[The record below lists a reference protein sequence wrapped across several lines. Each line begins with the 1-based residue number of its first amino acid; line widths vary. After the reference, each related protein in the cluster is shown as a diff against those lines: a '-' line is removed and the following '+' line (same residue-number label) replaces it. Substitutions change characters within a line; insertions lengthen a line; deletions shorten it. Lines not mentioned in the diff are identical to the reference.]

1 MAEKNR
7 HGLHAVREE
16 EIKEV
21 EQSPDLKVQIRSHRF
36 KVFLRTIILIA
47 ALVGL
52 VVGIVLY
59 FSYRSYS
66 DYEVQS
72 EYERT
77 DTSATLFEEYAKG
90 LLKYSNDGA
99 FYTGLDNTPI
109 WNQTY
114 EMEHP
119 KADITES
126 FVAIGDIG
134 GTEIYILDES
144 GQQGKISTVLPIY
157 KFSVAAQGTIAVLL
171 ADKNDY
177 YLKLFDATGNELASG
192 QLFVKNSGYPI
203 AMALAQDA
211 KKLAIAAIDP
221 TGHSVQSEITFYNF
235 GSVGQN
241 EPDNIVGTFTYEDL
255 VITQMSFMNADTLAV
270 FGDKEVQIYAGA
282 EKPELKSTL
291 PIEKEIRSIFYNDTY
306 FGLIFNNEDEEN
318 SRHLEIYDQHCKN
331 VLDQDFRMDYEKVS
345 FLKDNEICLQNDF
358 ECKLIGINGVERFLG
373 QFDVPLIKIV
383 EEYFGMYYTF
393 VLEGKTQKVRLI

>member
-1 MAEKNR
+1 MAERNR

-16 EIKEV
+16 EIREI
-21 EQSPDLKVQIRSHRF
+21 EQSPDYKVQIRSHRF
-36 KVFLRTIILIA
+36 KVFLRAIILIG
-47 ALVGL
+47 ALIGVF
-52 VVGIVLY
+52 VGIVLY
-59 FSYRSYS
+59 FWYRSYS

-77 DTSATLFEEYAKG
+77 DTTATLFEEYGKG

-99 FYTGLDNTPI
+99 FYTSLDNTPV

-134 GTEIYILDES
+134 GTELYIMNES

-157 KFSVAAQGTIAVLL
+157 KFSVAAQGTVAVLL

-177 YLKLFDATGNELASG
+177 YLKLFDAAGNELASG
-192 QLFVKNSGYPI
+192 QLYVKNSGYPL
-203 AMALAQDA
+203 ALTLAQDG
-211 KKLAIAAIDP
+211 KKLAIATINP
-221 TGHSVQSEITFYNF
+221 TGNSVQSEITMYNF

-241 EPDNIVGTFTYEDL
+241 EPDNIVGSFSYEDL
-255 VITQMSFMNADTLAV
+255 VIAQMTFMNADTLAV
-270 FGDKEVQIYAGA
+270 FGDKEIQIYTGA
-282 EKPELKSTL
+282 EKPELKYTL
-291 PIEKEIRSIFYNDTY
+291 PIEKEIKSIFYNDTY

-318 SRHLEIYDQHCKN
+318 SRHLEVYDKHCKN
-331 VLDQDFRMDYEKVS
+331 VLEHDFQMDYEKVS
-345 FLKDNEICLQNDF
+345 FLKDDEICLQNNY
-358 ECKLIGINGVERFLG
+358 ECALIGINGVDRFST

>member
-221 TGHSVQSEITFYNF
+221 TGNSVQSEITFYNF

-255 VITQMSFMNADTLAV
+255 VIAQMSFMNADTLAV
-270 FGDKEVQIYAGA
+270 FGDKEVQIYADA

-383 EEYFGMYYTF
+383 EEYFGM
-393 VLEGKTQKVRLI
+393 

>member
-255 VITQMSFMNADTLAV
+255 VIAQMSFMNADTLAV

>member
-255 VITQMSFMNADTLAV
+255 VIAQMSFMNADTLAV

-318 SRHLEIYDQHCKN
+318 SRHLEIYDQYCKN

>member
-255 VITQMSFMNADTLAV
+255 VIAQMSFMNADTLAV

-318 SRHLEIYDQHCKN
+318 SRHLEIYDEHCKN

>member
-16 EIKEV
+16 EIREAEK
-21 EQSPDLKVQIRSHRF
+21 SPDFNAQIRSHRF
-36 KVFLRTIILIA
+36 KVFLRTVILIA

-52 VVGIVLY
+52 VIGIICY

-66 DYEVQS
+66 GYEVQS

-99 FYTGLDNTPI
+99 FYTALDNTPI

-134 GTEIYILDES
+134 GTELFILNES
-144 GQQGKISTVLPIY
+144 GQQGKITTVLPIY
-157 KFSVAAQGTIAVLL
+157 KFSIAAQGTVAVLL
-171 ADKNDY
+171 SDKNDY
-177 YLKLFDATGNELASG
+177 YLKLFDAAGNELASG
-192 QLFVKNSGYPI
+192 QLFVKNSGYPL
-203 AMALAQDA
+203 ALELAQDG
-211 KKLAIAAIDP
+211 KKLAIAAINP
-221 TGHSVQSEITFYNF
+221 TGNSVQSEVTFYNF

-241 EPDNIVGTFTYEDL
+241 EPDNIVGTFSYEDL
-255 VITQMSFMNADTLAV
+255 VIAQMSFMNADTLVV
-270 FGDKEVQIYAGA
+270 FGDKEVQVYTGA

-291 PIEKEIRSIFYNDTY
+291 PVDKEIKSIFYNDMY

-318 SRHLEIYDQHCKN
+318 SRHLEVYDKHCKI
-331 VLDQDFRMDYEKVS
+331 VLDQDFQMDYEKVS
-345 FLKDNEICLQNDF
+345 FLKDNEICLQNDY
-358 ECKLIGINGVERFLG
+358 ECKLIGLNGVERFSV